1 MAVVER
7 GFLHE
12 TLISAVILTVISAT
26 HPRPHG
32 FLRRPRRT
40 ALAAPL
46 VTKPSSLP
54 SAHSAHPIP
63 ATQSSPSAQPDKP
76 PQSSP
81 STTKPTPTRNAHAR
95 HFDHNCRL
103 LIDGK
108 PI

>member
-40 ALAAPL
+40 ALARTSPPPL
-46 VTKPSSLP
+46 TTYCPASKLYRPKLYSPRTRVSLP
-54 SAHSAHPIP
+54 VAHPFWGE
-63 ATQSSPSAQPDKP
+63 AFSVRQSQCSNYRVDK
-76 PQSSP
+76 
-81 STTKPTPTRNAHAR
+81 
-95 HFDHNCRL
+95 CL
-103 LIDGK
+103 
-108 PI
+108 